1 MHIPKTFEAVIPN
14 DRTRISVKI
23 VDGSFHMFAP
33 KYRGAIVAHM
43 QELDFSTDVAG
54 DSRDSCF
61 QVLATS
67 LSLLATDDAHT
78 LDVVQ
83 RERDTRGFKTWTVN
97 NTEQFCLFFLAHSFL
112 ECWICF
118 AS

>member
-1 MHIPKTFEAVIPN
+1 M
-14 DRTRISVKI
+14 
-23 VDGSFHMFAP
+23 DGSFHMFAP

-43 QELDFSTDVAG
+43 QELDFSTDVVG
-54 DSRDSCF
+54 GSRDSCF

-83 RERDTRGFKTWTVN
+83 RERDARGFKTWTVN
-97 NTEQFCLFFLAHSFL
+97 NTGQFCLFFLAHSFL
-112 ECWICF
+112 ESWICS